1 MELSNM
7 SLEISLLFS
16 KYSESSITALNI
28 HTASSVP
35 QSVRYTINIYNWLD
49 RTEWLQCQGPD
60 KYWVLTVRTVEC
72 LLVKP
77 QVERVSYERPKPC
90 WPCVLV
96 RLISRP
102 RMDIREEGGGSVSS
116 SWINSLYWFYLRSS
130 EKFLSLGQPI
140 TTSGQHSQWWLV
152 GGGFYLR
159 RRHLLWGDII
169 RVDWGWWWSAN
180 NYDKLDTG
188 IH

>member
-1 MELSNM
+1 M

-49 RTEWLQCQGPD
+49 RTESLQCQGPD

-90 WPCVLV
+90 
-96 RLISRP
+96 
-102 RMDIREEGGGSVSS
+102 
-116 SWINSLYWFYLRSS
+116 
-130 EKFLSLGQPI
+130 
-140 TTSGQHSQWWLV
+140 
-152 GGGFYLR
+152 
-159 RRHLLWGDII
+159 
-169 RVDWGWWWSAN
+169 
-180 NYDKLDTG
+180 
-188 IH
+188 